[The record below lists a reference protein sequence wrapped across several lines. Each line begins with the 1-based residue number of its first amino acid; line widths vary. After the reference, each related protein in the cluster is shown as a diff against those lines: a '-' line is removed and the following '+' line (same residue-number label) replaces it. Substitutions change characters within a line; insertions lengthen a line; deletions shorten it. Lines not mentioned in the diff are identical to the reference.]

1 MNFISSNR
9 GSALVMSMIFLVVL
23 TIAGITAMRFASL
36 EENMAAN
43 SQMQA
48 YVFQQAQSE
57 IQTHLHH
64 FGTAAGLN
72 RLNELDLQNYNKEN
86 NQDKLKYLPVTA
98 SKVKS
103 LDPVPGETIQH
114 SDSRDIRFIRDG
126 MCGDGSSIGKFVC
139 IDYEFSVEAEVDAGT
154 KSEQT
159 QGFTFKNLA
168 NGN

>member
-72 RLNELDLQNYNKEN
+72 RLNELDLQKHTKEEDQN
-86 NQDKLKYLPVTA
+86 TLKYLPVTA
-98 SKVKS
+98 SKEKS
-103 LDPVPGETIQH
+103 LDPVPGETIKH
-114 SDSRDIRFIRDG
+114 IDSRHIRFIRDG
-126 MCGDGSSIGKFVC
+126 MCGTGDSIEKFVC
-139 IDYEFSVEAEVDAGT
+139 IDYELRVEAEVDAGT

>member
-1 MNFISSNR
+1 MKLSHSNR
-9 GSALVMSMIFLVVL
+9 GSALIMSMIFLVVL
-23 TIAGITAMRFASL
+23 TVAGVTAMRFASL

-43 SQMQA
+43 SQAQA

-57 IQTHLHH
+57 IQTQLHY

-72 RLNELDLQNYNKEN
+72 RLNTLDLQHAPKESVI
-86 NQDKLKYLPVTA
+86 YLPPTA
-98 SKVKS
+98 SRREN
-103 LDPVPGETIQH
+103 LAAVPEHPIK
-114 SDSRDIRFIRDG
+114 DIDDRKIRFIRDG
-126 MCGDGSSIGKFVC
+126 MCGDGSSVEQFIC
-139 IDYEFSVEAEVDAGT
+139 IDYELEIETKEKAGA